1 MGKVGELVSERRG
14 EINSF
19 YPLFFTAAFILLLI
33 QYPFSSFESILY
45 DLWIKLHVTDTP
57 EKQFVLITQDE
68 NNDQI
73 LGEYYPYT
81 YATHSKFLEK
91 VTKDSPFIISYLVNF
106 EEPTQEDDERFYK
119 KFLEIIED
127 YTKENGVF
135 RIGTSIDFWGEQIP
149 PEEMKKFGYSPALIN
164 VDGEVFAKDSVHR
177 KAILDISGEDSL
189 HFWLSNRIRK
199 DQGLEENKSKFVW
212 GAYYN
217 SDADATFVNYAH
229 LVDLNNSDD
238 VFVQIPFYRV
248 LNGAI
253 PPDFFKDKV
262 VLIGPQYSS
271 NSDDFVYTPFSK
283 EKKVSK
289 LALHASMVHS
299 LSQNR
304 TLYPIS
310 GVFTDI
316 LALFLAIGLSFIIS
330 KVQPT
335 RGLLI
340 TISLIASVVLVA
352 YVSFVFLGAWL
363 KIAHILLS
371 VFIVY
376 YIWIPYR
383 AIVEYQTRYAIEEE
397 SEMLKKVEN
406 LKQNFISLMSHDLK
420 TPVAKIAGM
429 ADNLKMKVHTEE
441 DNTIID
447 NIIKSTQALNQF
459 ITSILDLTKVESQ
472 NLNLNLTSKDVN
484 KIIESVV
491 EKLTYEMETKK
502 IGLDL
507 ELSPLYPIQLD
518 QNLIHRV
525 ISNLVENAIKYSGE
539 GSQISV
545 KTFDNDEWVTI
556 EIADN
561 GAGISP
567 DDLSHIF
574 EKFYRVK
581 NDSTHKIK
589 GSGLGLYLVKYF
601 IELHKGTISVQSE
614 IGKGTTFTI
623 KLINK

>member
-1 MGKVGELVSERRG
+1 MSEKKG

-45 DLWIKLHVTDTP
+45 DLWIKLHVTDSP
-57 EKQFVLITQDE
+57 NKQYVVITQDE

-81 YATHSKFLEK
+81 YATHTKFLEK
-91 VTKDSPFIISYLVNF
+91 ITKDSPYIITYLVNF
-106 EEPTQEDDERFYK
+106 EEPTQEDDERYYE
-119 KFLEIIED
+119 KFIETIES
-127 YTKENGVF
+127 YVKEGGIF
-135 RIGTSIDFWGEQIP
+135 RLGTSIDFWGEQVP
-149 PEEMKKFGYSPALIN
+149 PERMKKFGYSPALIN

-189 HFWLSNRIRK
+189 HLWLSNKIRARS
-199 DQGLEENKSKFVW
+199 GLEENKSKFVW

-217 SDADATFVNYAH
+217 NDADATFVNYSH
-229 LVDLNNSDD
+229 LVDLGRANEE
-238 VFVQIPFYRV
+238 FIQIPFYRV

-253 PPDFFKDKV
+253 PPDFFKDKIV
-262 VLIGPQYSS
+262 FIGPQYSS
-271 NSDDFVYTPFSK
+271 NSDDFVLTPYSK
-283 EKKVSK
+283 EKKTSK
-289 LALHASMVHS
+289 LMLHASMVHS
-299 LSQNR
+299 LSQGK
-304 TLYPIS
+304 TLFPIS

-316 LALFLAIGLSFIIS
+316 LALFLAIGLSFVIS

-335 RGLLI
+335 RGLLV
-340 TISLIASVVLVA
+340 TIALIGSVVVIA

-363 KIAHILLS
+363 KIAHVLLS

-429 ADNLKMKVHTEE
+429 ADNLKMKMQSES
-441 DNTIID
+441 DATIID
-447 NIIKSTQALNQF
+447 NIIKSTQELNQF

-472 NLNLNLTSKDVN
+472 NLNLNLSSKDVN
-484 KIIESVV
+484 KIIEAVV
-491 EKLTYEMETKK
+491 DKLTYEMETKN
-502 IGLDL
+502 IEL
-507 ELSPLYPIQLD
+507 ELELEPLYPIQLD

-525 ISNLVENAIKYSGE
+525 ISNLVENAIKYSGK
-539 GSQISV
+539 GSKISV
-545 KTFDNDEWVTI
+545 RTTDDEDWVTI
-556 EIADN
+556 EISDN
-561 GAGISP
+561 GAGIKP
-567 DDLSHIF
+567 EDLTHIF

-614 IGKGTTFTI
+614 LGKGTTFTI